1 MGGVEVCRCV
11 GDHMDG
17 NELLVVVYYR
27 RRGHNILFEVQR
39 HNCVV
44 EINNIGEEG
53 QFDGNDPVGFKY
65 DGGR

>member
-1 MGGVEVCRCV
+1 
-11 GDHMDG
+11 MDG

-27 RRGHNILFEVQR
+27 RRGHNILCEVQH

-53 QFDGNDPVGFKY
+53 QFDGNDPVGSKF

>member
-1 MGGVEVCRCV
+1 MCCCV
-11 GDHMDG
+11 GDHRDD
-17 NELLVVVYYR
+17 NELPVVVYSIW
-27 RRGHNILFEVQR
+27 RGHKILCEVQR

-53 QFDGNDPVGFKY
+53 QFDGYDPVGFKY

>member
-1 MGGVEVCRCV
+1 MGG
-11 GDHMDG
+11 
-17 NELLVVVYYR
+17 NEILVVVYAGW
-27 RRGHNILFEVQR
+27 RGHNILCEVQH